1 MGNTLSDTLG
11 TMLLLAGLQLNRARL
26 RAVRSGVVA
35 RFLSLEVSSQAFLLL
50 LIADVTVGYHSSDG
64 WVTFVE
70 TLVARYNVN
79 GAESV
84 DTAIR
89 LFVAT
94 APVCLDV
101 AFKLWCCACTLR
113 GTGFAFALTHALSQ
127 TGTSA
132 SFRPERRSSW
142 ARSSGTEHGAACL
155 PTNSWRLA
163 WLQACSPRSALAA
176 PR

>member
-1 MGNTLSDTLG
+1 
-11 TMLLLAGLQLNRARL
+11 MLLLAGLQLNRARL
-26 RAVRSGVVA
+26 RAVRSGIAA

-101 AFKLWCCACTLR
+101 AFKLWCCACLARRAARVLAVFDARFPPPTDRYLR
-113 GTGFAFALTHALSQ
+113 KLSPGTQIILGEI
-127 TGTSA
+127 
-132 SFRPERRSSW
+132 ER
-142 ARSSGTEHGAACL
+142 H
-155 PTNSWRLA
+155 
-163 WLQACSPRSALAA
+163 
-176 PR
+176 

>member
-1 MGNTLSDTLG
+1 
-11 TMLLLAGLQLNRARL
+11 MLLLAGLQLNRARL
-26 RAVRSGVVA
+26 RAVRSGIAA

-101 AFKLWCCACTLR
+101 AFKLWCCACHPCCGMWSMTDSL
-113 GTGFAFALTHALSQ
+113 FACRPLPSQALAWHADHPGRNRAALSR
-127 TGTSA
+127 A
-132 SFRPERRSSW
+132 
-142 ARSSGTEHGAACL
+142 AACAQRVL
-155 PTNSWRLA
+155 P
-163 WLQACSPRSALAA
+163 
-176 PR
+176 